1 MTEHSATQAPLSFAR
16 IMVAVDSSPGSTAAL
31 RYLRKLVHPGTT
43 TVRVVSVAENPHTLL
58 PLGIWAGS
66 QLQAARDEL
75 LRDADAAIK
84 AAQSALD
91 SCGALLEGEV
101 IDLYKEGGD
110 LVHALSAAAVQWSPD
125 LVVLGARHHRAMLRW
140 VEGEVS
146 APLSKLLRVPTL
158 IVPVEYED
166 ELDGPPSRILAAT
179 DGSDASLTALRA
191 GIRLVSPRSD
201 WRVIYIVDRLLGRE
215 TGPLEQQLE
224 ETLRESGQIVLEAA
238 GDELAA
244 SDPQKERV
252 VETALI
258 MTRST
263 YDDVAHAI
271 DRDAR
276 HWKAQLVV
284 LGTHGRRGL
293 TRWLLG
299 SVAERTLRLTSIPL
313 LLVPTIER

>member
-1 MTEHSATQAPLSFAR
+1 MTQHSATQAPLSFAR
-16 IMVAVDSSPGSTAAL
+16 IMVAVDSSPASAAAL
-31 RYLRKLVHPGTT
+31 RYLRRLVHPGAT
-43 TVRVVSVAENPHTLL
+43 TVRVVSVAENPHTLV
-58 PLGIWAGS
+58 PLGVWAGS

-75 LRDADAAIK
+75 LRDADTAIK
-84 AAQSALD
+84 TAQSALD
-91 SCGALLEGEV
+91 GCGALLEGEV

-110 LVHALSAAAVQWSPD
+110 LVHALSMAAVQWAPD
-125 LVVLGARHHRAMLRW
+125 LVVLGARHHRALLRW

-146 APLSKLLRVPTL
+146 APLAKLLRVPTL
-158 IVPVEYED
+158 VVPVEYED
-166 ELDGPPSRILAAT
+166 ELPGPPSRILFAT

-191 GIRLVSPRSD
+191 GMGLVSARSD
-201 WRVIYIVDRLLGRE
+201 WRVIYVVDRLLGRE
-215 TGPLEQQLE
+215 SGPLEQQLE
-224 ETLRESGQIVLEAA
+224 ETLRESGQVALKAA

-252 VETALI
+252 VETALV
-258 MTRST
+258 MTKST

-276 HWKAQLVV
+276 QWKAQLVV

-313 LLVPTIER
+313 LLVPPVER